1 MKIFGILS
9 AILLLGNVEFYD
21 ESQNNNLE
29 AKVKTDD
36 LLTSVASLLEL
47 DRDLLANALV
57 KRKMTI
63 KGQDLLIPL
72 KSAEVSFILYY
83 LVFIFYFL
91 LNYYYRR
98 RKIEMQWRRD
108 CMVACSHGW

>member
-21 ESQNNNLE
+21 ESHENNLE
-29 AKVKTDD
+29 ARVKTDS
-36 LLTSVASLLEL
+36 LLSTIAELLEL
-47 DRDLLANALV
+47 DRGHLANALV

-72 KSAEVSFILYY
+72 KSSEVSPFSFTLILLPFISFSNI
-83 LVFIFYFL
+83 V
-91 LNYYYRR
+91 
-98 RKIEMQWRRD
+98 KIGR
-108 CMVACSHGW
+108 